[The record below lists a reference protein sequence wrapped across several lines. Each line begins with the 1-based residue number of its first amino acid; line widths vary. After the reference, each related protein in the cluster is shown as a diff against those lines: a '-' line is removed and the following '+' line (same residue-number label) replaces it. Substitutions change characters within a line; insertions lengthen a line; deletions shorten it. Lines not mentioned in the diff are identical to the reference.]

1 MSPVATGIVLVLI
14 GVFIVLRTVV
24 PGQNRNLVDLI
35 LGKS

>member
-1 MSPVATGIVLVLI
+1 MATGIVLVLI